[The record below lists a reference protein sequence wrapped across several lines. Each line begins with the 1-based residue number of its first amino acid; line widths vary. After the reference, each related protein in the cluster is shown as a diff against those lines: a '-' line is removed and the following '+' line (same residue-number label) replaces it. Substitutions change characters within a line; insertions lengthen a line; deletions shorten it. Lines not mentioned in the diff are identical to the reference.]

1 MTEFTIRALRRPE
14 EMDAAVELQTIYWG
28 SDMGALV
35 PAHMLLSLASYG
47 GHVLGAFAEE
57 RMVGMLLGFMGT
69 DLAPETEAPAAEHL
83 LTMSKRMVVLP
94 EYRGKKI
101 GEALKLE
108 QRRIALRQRV
118 PLVTWT
124 FDPLLSRNAYLN
136 LHKLAATGQHYMRN
150 YFGDSTRY
158 SMLSQDRIVVNWWV
172 NHPATCARLD
182 AGETIRLPKDRL
194 QRLNAAHE
202 HNDLPQPP
210 QKVQGWDAQVLYIE
224 IPAQFDQIEQRDKSL
239 AAHWRDYVREV
250 FTALFEQSYYAIDF
264 VREGARSYYV
274 FAHSASGLGAIG
286 PWDSPG

>member
-1 MTEFTIRALRRPE
+1 
-14 EMDAAVELQTIYWG
+14 
-28 SDMGALV
+28 MGALV

-47 GHVLGAFAEE
+47 GHVLGAVVDE
-57 RMVGMLLGFMGT
+57 RMIGMLLGFLGT
-69 DLAPETEAPAAEHL
+69 DLAPEMEAPAAEHL
-83 LTMSKRMVVLP
+83 LIMSKRMVVLP
-94 EYRGKKI
+94 EYRGQKV

-108 QRRIALRQRV
+108 QRRIALRQSV

-202 HNDLPQPP
+202 HSDLPQPP

-264 VREGARSYYV
+264 VREGARSYYL